1 MFQAPAVKSLPRIG
15 RRSGGGD
22 MSGLN
27 TEASGPGLFG
37 RDYPSSSGG
46 VDGAIL
52 EMWQQQQQDSNPSIN
67 PTGGGG
73 GLQLDPVS
81 LMSGGTSSRSSSSL
95 IAPNQMLNKALLW
108 RKLFGE
114 GGGGNLYDDLDNFY
128 RSKS

>member
-1 MFQAPAVKSLPRIG
+1 
-15 RRSGGGD
+15 

-27 TEASGPGLFG
+27 NEASGPGLYG
-37 RDYPSSSGG
+37 RDYPSSSG

-73 GLQLDPVS
+73 GGLQLDPVNM
-81 LMSGGTSSRSSSSL
+81 LSGGTSSRSSSSL
-95 IAPNQMLNKALLW
+95 LAPNQMLSKALLW

-114 GGGGNLYDDLDNFY
+114 GSGGGNLYDDLDNFY